1 MRLPLL
7 VLHVAGGMLGLLSG
21 LVAMIYRKGS
31 RGHHISGDVFVISM
45 LVMGACASCLALM
58 KHQPNNFFGGLLT
71 FYLVTTAWLTGR
83 RREQTTGALDWAA
96 LALVVTLGGSLLTL
110 SVLVATGR
118 AAKQPGVPIGVYF
131 FLSSIALL
139 AAAGDVRVLVR
150 GGISGTA
157 RLARHLWRM
166 CFGLFIATGSFFL
179 GQQQVFP
186 AVFRKQYL
194 LFPLAILPLVLLI
207 YWIVRLRL
215 RGSVGIYLA
224 GRPVRELESKA
235 RRSGTGTTVQQ
246 HPEGKV
252 IAVP

>member
-7 VLHVAGGMLGLLSG
+7 VLHIAGGMVGLLSG
-21 LVAMIYRKGS
+21 SIAMVYRKGS
-31 RGHHISGDVFVISM
+31 RGHRLSGDVFVVAM
-45 LVMGACASCLALM
+45 LIMGACASCLAVM

-83 RREQTTGALDWAA
+83 RREQKPGALDWAA
-96 LALVVTLGGSLLTL
+96 LVLVLTLGGSLLTL
-110 SVLVATGR
+110 SVLVAGGL
-118 AAKQPGVPIGVYF
+118 AAKQPGVPIGIYF

-139 AAAGDVRVLVR
+139 AAAGDVRVLMR

-186 AVFRKQYL
+186 AVLRKQYL

-207 YWIVRLRL
+207 YWLVRIRIKHGDRNLML
-215 RGSVGIYLA
+215 T
-224 GRPVRELESKA
+224 READL
-235 RRSGTGTTVQQ
+235 Q
-246 HPEGKV
+246 H
-252 IAVP
+252 AA

>member
-1 MRLPLL
+1 MRLPLV
-7 VLHVAGGMLGLLSG
+7 VLHVTGGMLGLLSG
-21 LVAMIYRKGS
+21 CVAMVYRKGS
-31 RGHHISGDVFVISM
+31 RGHRISGDVFVVSM
-45 LVMGACASCLALM
+45 LIMGACASCLAVM

-83 RREQTTGALDWAA
+83 CRDQKPGTLDWAA
-96 LALVVTLGGSLLTL
+96 LALVLTLGGSLLTL

-118 AAKQPGVPIGVYF
+118 AAKQPGVPIGMYF

-139 AAAGDVRVLVR
+139 AAAGDVRMLAR

-186 AVFRKQYL
+186 PTLRKQYL

-207 YWIVRLRL
+207 YWTVRLRL
-215 RGSVGIYLA
+215 RGSVGICFA
-224 GRPVRELESKA
+224 TKPDRALESQS
-235 RRSGTGTTVQQ
+235 RRLSTTTAQK
-246 HPEGKV
+246 HPQENV